1 MSFLLLILEFYKTNA
16 RLIINFFIKLFDLKG
31 ILQFCKIKSEN
42 FLDLNLNL
50 DLTLVSQIKMEKVTQ
65 KYFKESVFSSIFLLS
80 I

>member
-16 RLIINFFIKLFDLKG
+16 RLMIIFFIKLFDLKG

-42 FLDLNLNL
+42 FLGLNLNL
-50 DLTLVSQIKMEKVTQ
+50 DLTCLPNKNGKITQ